1 MSDERVDEV
10 LRLSVTVN
18 SEVTCLCYP
27 KKKLKII
34 MKRDT

>member
-1 MSDERVDEV
+1 MSDEKVDEV
-10 LRLSVTVN
+10 LRLALTVN
-18 SEVTCLCYP
+18 SYVTGLCYP

>member
-10 LRLSVTVN
+10 LRLLIIVN
-18 SEVTCLCYP
+18 SKVTGLCYP